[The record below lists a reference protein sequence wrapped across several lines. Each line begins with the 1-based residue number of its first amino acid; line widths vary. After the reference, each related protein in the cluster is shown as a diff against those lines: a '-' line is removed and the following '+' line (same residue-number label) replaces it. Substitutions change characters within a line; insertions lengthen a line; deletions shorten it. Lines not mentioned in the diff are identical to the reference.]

1 VLHAAMAGDALFLW
15 TQPMLRPP
23 ALRRLLREHLP
34 QLDFDAWSKGD
45 AAAKSP
51 ATGSVTRE
59 GIALDGREAI
69 SLLRAAAGRE
79 MLGADVAIGRDVAF
93 WCDALRLAAEIV
105 ASQRFLPSVAYDAAR
120 KQYRAAW
127 EPLLGE
133 RERKLAAMLAMAMPD
148 AAPSLERFLGIAV
161 DALVRDRAASTVRTN
176 GAPASLH
183 DRWIRALR
191 STDSVVAGT
200 PAELRALAAQ
210 IAEWRRPVLDEHA
223 AEYRLCLRI
232 EEPQSDDEPW
242 RIAYLLQSRSD
253 PSLLLDTKSAMATA
267 ATRRALLAAL
277 GRAAQ
282 VSPDVAAS
290 LRASSSVPSHCAL
303 DVAGVY
309 NFLSETAW
317 LLEQAAVGVI
327 LPAWWL
333 GKNAKARIV
342 TRARVKAPSTTA
354 GLRADSLLDVNWSIV
369 LGDAALPA
377 RELERLAS
385 LKVPLVRVRG
395 QWVHVEP
402 GELRAALDRVKA
414 GRTELPMAEV
424 ARLELDA
431 HVVVDAAGAA
441 RALLERLQGERSY
454 AQLPP
459 PEGLLAKL
467 RPYQVRGYSWLR
479 FLSAAGFGACLADDM
494 GLGKTIQTLSLVL
507 RDWREKPSA
516 PVLLACPTSVIENWV
531 REAQRF
537 TPELSVHV
545 HHGTDRLRDARFA
558 TEVERRALV
567 ITSYALL
574 QRDAE
579 LFATMRWRGIVLDEA
594 QNVKNPESKQARAAR
609 ALEAGYR
616 IALTGTPVENHVGD
630 LWSIM
635 EFLNPGL
642 LASQAAFKREFLI
655 PIQAMRD
662 TDASDRLRRLTGPFV
677 LRRSKSDPRVI
688 ADLPEKNEMK
698 VYCTLTREQGSL
710 YAAVLRD
717 LERDVDESE
726 GIGRRG
732 KILAL
737 LSKLKQVCNHPAQ
750 FAKDRSHIA
759 GRSGK
764 LARLEEMLEEVLDV
778 GDRALIFS
786 QFAEMGELL
795 VRRLSERFGR
805 EVLFLHGAVPKGR
818 RDAMVERFQG
828 NDGPALFVLSLK
840 AGGNGLNLTRANH
853 VFHFDRWW
861 NPAVENQATDR
872 AFRIGQ
878 TKNVQVHKFVCAG
891 TLEERIDE
899 LIERKRAVAEHV
911 IGTGEAWLTELSG
924 RQLRELVALS
934 PEAVEE

>member
-1 VLHAAMAGDALFLW
+1 MAGDALFLW
-15 TQPMLRPP
+15 TQPVLRPP

-34 QLDFDAWSKGD
+34 HLDVVAWKIGD

-59 GIALDGREAI
+59 GIALGAREAI
-69 SLLRAAAGRE
+69 ALLRATVGRE
-79 MLGADVAIGRDVAF
+79 MLGAGVAIGRDLAH

-105 ASQRFLPSVAYDAAR
+105 AAQRFLPSVAYDGTR
-120 KQYRAAW
+120 KQYRAVW

-133 RERKLAAMLAMAMPD
+133 RERKLAAMLAAAMPD
-148 AAPSLERFLGIAV
+148 AAPSLERFLGVAV
-161 DALVRDRAASTVRTN
+161 DALVRDATASTAHSN

-191 STDSVVAGT
+191 SPDGAIAGE
-200 PAELRALAAQ
+200 PAELRALAAHV
-210 IAEWRRPVLDEHA
+210 AEWRRPVLEEHA

-232 EEPQSDDEPW
+232 EEPQSDEEAW
-242 RIAYLLQSRSD
+242 RIAYLLQGRSD

-290 LRASSSVPSHCAL
+290 LQASTVPTHC
-303 DVAGVY
+303 DVDLAGAY
-309 NFLSETAW
+309 RFLSETAW
-317 LLEQAAVGVI
+317 LLEQAGIGVI

-333 GKNAKARIV
+333 GKNAKARIT
-342 TRARVKAPSTTA
+342 TRARVKAPAVTA
-354 GLRADSLLDVNWSIV
+354 GLRADSLLDVNWSVV

-377 RELERLAS
+377 RELERLAR

-402 GELRAALDRVKA
+402 SDLRAALDRLKA
-414 GRTELPMAEV
+414 GQTQLSMGEI

-431 HVVVDAAGAA
+431 HAVVDAGG
-441 RALLERLQGERSY
+441 RVRTLLDRLQGEESY

-459 PEGLLAKL
+459 PKGLHAQL
-467 RPYQVRGYSWLR
+467 RPYQLRGYSWLQ
-479 FLSAAGFGACLADDM
+479 FLTAGGFGACLADDM
-494 GLGKTIQTLSLVL
+494 GLGKTIQTLCLIL
-507 RDWREKPSA
+507 RDWRESPGA

-531 REAQRF
+531 RESQRF
-537 TPELSVHV
+537 TPELPVHV
-545 HHGTDRLRDARFA
+545 HHGSDRLRDARFA
-558 TEVERRALV
+558 REVKRHALV
-567 ITSYALL
+567 VTSYALL
-574 QRDAE
+574 QRDSD
-579 LFATMRWRGIVLDEA
+579 LFAKIRWRGAVLDEA

-609 ALEAGYR
+609 ALDAGYR

-635 EFLNPGL
+635 EFLNAGL
-642 LASQAAFKREFLI
+642 LGSQATFKREFLI
-655 PIQAMRD
+655 PIQALRD
-662 TDASDRLRRLTGPFV
+662 ATASDRLKRLTGPFV

-717 LERDVDESE
+717 LEPSVDESE
-726 GIGRRG
+726 GISRRG

-750 FAKDRSHIA
+750 FAKDRSPVA

-764 LARLEEMLEEVLDV
+764 LSRLEEMLEEVLDV
-778 GDRALIFS
+778 GDRALIFT

-805 EVLFLHGAVPKGR
+805 EVLFLHGGVPKKQ
-818 RDAMVERFQG
+818 RDTMVERFQSG
-828 NDGPALFVLSLK
+828 DGPALFVLSLK
-840 AGGNGLNLTRANH
+840 AGGSGLNLTRANH

-861 NPAVENQATDR
+861 NPAVEDQATDR

-878 TKNVQVHKFVCAG
+878 TKNVQVHKFLCAG

-899 LIERKRAVAEHV
+899 LIERKRAVADNV

-934 PEAVEE
+934 PEAVEP

>member
-1 VLHAAMAGDALFLW
+1 MAGDALFLW
-15 TQPMLRPP
+15 TQPVLRPP

-34 QLDFDAWSKGD
+34 HLDVDAWSIGD

-59 GIALDGREAI
+59 GIALGARETIA
-69 SLLRAAAGRE
+69 LLRATVGRE
-79 MLGADVAIGRDVAF
+79 MLGAGVAIGRDLAY
-93 WCDALRLAAEIV
+93 WCDVLRLAAEIV
-105 ASQRFLPSVAYDAAR
+105 ASQRFLPSVIYDATR
-120 KQYRAAW
+120 KQYRAVW

-133 RERKLAAMLAMAMPD
+133 RERKLAATLAAAMPD
-148 AAPSLERFLGIAV
+148 AAPSLERFLSVAV
-161 DALVRDRAASTVRTN
+161 DALVRDAVASIAHSN

-191 STDSVVAGT
+191 SPDGAIAGE
-200 PAELRALAAQ
+200 PAELRGLAAQ
-210 IAEWRRPVLDEHA
+210 VAEWRRPVLEEHA

-232 EEPQSDDEPW
+232 EEPHSDEEPW
-242 RIAYLLQSRSD
+242 RIAYLLQGRSD
-253 PSLLLDTKSAMATA
+253 PSLLLDTQGAMATA

-290 LRASSSVPSHCAL
+290 LQASASVPNHCEV
-303 DVAGVY
+303 DIAGAY
-309 NFLSETAW
+309 RFLSETAW
-317 LLEQAAVGVI
+317 LLEQAGIGVI

-333 GKNAKARIV
+333 GKNAKARIT
-342 TRARVKAPSTTA
+342 TRARVKAPSVAA
-354 GLRADSLLDVNWSIV
+354 GLRADSLLDVNWSVV

-377 RELERLAS
+377 RELERLAN

-402 GELRAALDRVKA
+402 GDLQAALDRLKA
-414 GRTELPMAEV
+414 GQTQLSMGEI

-431 HVVVDAAGAA
+431 HAVVDAGGRV
-441 RALLERLQGERSY
+441 RALLDRLKGEESY

-459 PEGLLAKL
+459 PKGLHAQL
-467 RPYQVRGYSWLR
+467 RPYQLRGYSWLR
-479 FLSAAGFGACLADDM
+479 FLTASGFGACLADDM
-494 GLGKTIQTLSLVL
+494 GLGKTIQTLCLIL
-507 RDWREKPSA
+507 RDRRESAAA

-531 REAQRF
+531 REARRF
-537 TPELSVHV
+537 TPELPVYV
-545 HHGTDRLRDARFA
+545 HHGSDRLRDARFA
-558 TEVERRALV
+558 REIKKHALV
-567 ITSYALL
+567 VTSYALL

-579 LFATMRWRGIVLDEA
+579 LFAKIRWRGAVLDEA

-609 ALEAGYR
+609 ALDAGYR

-635 EFLNPGL
+635 EFLNAGL
-642 LASQAAFKREFLI
+642 LGSQAAFKREFLI

-662 TDASDRLRRLTGPFV
+662 AAASDRLKRLTGPFV

-717 LERDVDESE
+717 LEPDVDESE
-726 GIGRRG
+726 GISRRG
-732 KILAL
+732 KILAM

-750 FAKDRSHIA
+750 FAKDRSPVA

-764 LARLEEMLEEVLDV
+764 LSRLEEMLEEVLDV
-778 GDRALIFS
+778 GDRALIFT

-805 EVLFLHGAVPKGR
+805 EVLFLHGGVPKKQ
-818 RDAMVERFQG
+818 RDAMVERFQSD
-828 NDGPALFVLSLK
+828 DGPTLFVLSLK
-840 AGGNGLNLTRANH
+840 AGGSGLNLTRANH

-878 TKNVQVHKFVCAG
+878 TKNVQVHKFLCAG

-899 LIERKRAVAEHV
+899 LIERKRAVAENV
-911 IGTGEAWLTELSG
+911 IGTGEGWLTELSG

-934 PEAVEE
+934 PEAVEP

>member
-1 VLHAAMAGDALFLW
+1 MAGDALFLW

-23 ALRRLLREHLP
+23 VLRRLLSTQLPHL
-34 QLDFDAWSKGD
+34 DAESWSKGD
-45 AAAKSP
+45 AAVKSP
-51 ATGSVTRE
+51 ATGSVARE
-59 GIALDGREAI
+59 GIALEGREAI
-69 SLLRAAAGRE
+69 ALLRSTAGRE
-79 MLGADVAIGRDVAF
+79 MLGADVGIGRDLAW
-93 WCDALRLAAEIV
+93 WCQALRLATEIV
-105 ASQRFLPSVAYDAAR
+105 AAQRFLPSLSYDSTR
-120 KQYRAAW
+120 KLYRARW

-133 RERKLAAMLAMAMPD
+133 RERKLAARLAAAMPD
-148 AAPSLERFLGIAV
+148 AAQSLERFLGMAV
-161 DALVRDRAASTVRTN
+161 DALVRDRPILRTHTN

-210 IAEWRRPVLDEHA
+210 IAEWRRPVLEEHA

-232 EEPQSDDEPW
+232 EEPEEGDDAW
-242 RIAYLLQSRSD
+242 RIAYLLQSRSE

-290 LRASSSVPSHCAL
+290 LQASGSVPSHCEL
-303 DVAGVY
+303 DLAGAY
-309 NFLSETAW
+309 RFLSETAW
-317 LLEQAAVGVI
+317 LLEQAGIGVI

-342 TRARVKAPSTTA
+342 TRAAVKAPATTA
-354 GLRADSLLDVNWSIV
+354 GLRADSLLDVNWNVV
-369 LGDAALPA
+369 LGDDALPA
-377 RELERLAS
+377 HELERLAQ

-402 GELRAALDRVKA
+402 GELRAALDHLKA
-414 GRTELPMAEV
+414 GRTQLSMADV
-424 ARLELDA
+424 VRLQLDA
-431 HVVVDAAGAA
+431 HAVVDSAGSV

-459 PEGLLAKL
+459 PAGLHAQL
-467 RPYQVRGYSWLR
+467 RPYQLRGYSWLR
-479 FLSAAGFGACLADDM
+479 FLIEAGFGACLADDM
-494 GLGKTIQTLSLVL
+494 GLGKTIQTLALVL
-507 RDWREKPSA
+507 RDWREKPGT

-531 REAQRF
+531 REARRF
-537 TPELSVHV
+537 TPELPVLV
-545 HHGTDRLRDARFA
+545 HHGSDRLRDTRFA
-558 TEVERRALV
+558 REVKRHALV
-567 ITSYALL
+567 VTSYALL
-574 QRDAE
+574 QRDVDV
-579 LFATMRWRGIVLDEA
+579 FAKRRWRGIVLDEA

-642 LASQAAFKREFLI
+642 LGSQAAFKREFLI
-655 PIQAMRD
+655 PIQALRD
-662 TDASDRLRRLTGPFV
+662 ADASERLKRLTGPYV

-698 VYCTLTREQGSL
+698 VFCTLTREQGSL

-717 LERDVDESE
+717 LENDVEESE
-726 GIGRRG
+726 GISRRG

-737 LSKLKQVCNHPAQ
+737 LTKLKQVCNHPAQ
-750 FAKDRSHIA
+750 FAKDRSAIA

-764 LARLEEMLEEVLDV
+764 LERLEEMLEEVLDV
-778 GDRALIFS
+778 DDRALIFT

-805 EVLFLHGAVPKGR
+805 EALFLHGAVPKLQ
-818 RDAMVERFQG
+818 RDAMVERFQEV
-828 NDGPALFVLSLK
+828 DGPALFVLSLK
-840 AGGNGLNLTRANH
+840 AGGSGLNLTRANH

-911 IGTGEAWLTELSG
+911 IGTGEAWLTELSA

-934 PEAVEE
+934 PEAVED